1 MKNKTIFEATLGHA
15 FDGKKYPLFI
25 FDTYIKGDVGTRNWH
40 STIELYYILT
50 GSCEILY
57 DTEYLHVKEN
67 EFCII
72 NSNVIHSLKSESGVR
87 ILNIGIST
95 DFCNFCGLDIEQ
107 FSFEK
112 IFSDKQLTKKI
123 LSLSKIYFE
132 SSTDKLY
139 NVKLSSKLLD
149 FCIHIVSKHARYHSA
164 INSSDPIQLA
174 IGYIKANLDKK
185 ITLDDIANQAGFS
198 KYYLSRKF
206 KEVCGITTTKYIN
219 TLRCHQA
226 CIYFQTTDLSI
237 NDVYNKLY
245 FGSYEYFLTVFK
257 KIVGCTITEYVS
269 KLSKNNDTLKS

>member
-25 FDTYIKGDVGTRNWH
+25 FDTHIKGDVGTRNWH
-40 STIELYYILT
+40 STIEIYYILN
-50 GSCEILY
+50 GCCEILY
-57 DTEYLHVKEN
+57 DTEYLTVKEN
-67 EFCII
+67 EFCVI
-72 NSNVIHSLKSESGVR
+72 NSNVIHSLRSDSGVR
-87 ILNIGIST
+87 ILNVGIST

-107 FSFEK
+107 FAFDR
-112 IFSDKQLTKKI
+112 IFTDKQLSKKL
-123 LSLSKIYFE
+123 LSLSKIYFK

-139 NVKLSSKLLD
+139 NVNISSNLLD
-149 FCIHIVSKHARYHSA
+149 FCIHLVSHHAKYHST

-206 KEVCGITTTKYIN
+206 KEVCGITTTEYIN
-219 TLRCHQA
+219 TLRCNQA

-257 KIVGCTITEYVS
+257 KTVGCTITEYIS
-269 KLSKNNDTLKS
+269 MLSKK